1 MSQIVIAK
9 LYHKYTLMV
18 DIIYLEYYKFLF
30 KIKKNCGKLN
40 FSLILNCTGAFRN
53 VPNDNK
59 KGRNMSK
66 ENFIKGAAILSVSGL
81 FVKILGAIYR
91 ILLTNLI
98 GTEGIG
104 YYQPAY
110 NIYNLLLVVSLSGF
124 PTAIAKMV
132 SERRA
137 LNNCQ
142 GAYQVYKTA
151 GWGLFLIGLVSSVF
165 VFLFARSLVTFLGFP
180 GSYYSMVALVPA
192 LFVVPL
198 LSAYRGFF
206 QGMQNMTPIALSQ
219 LIEQL
224 FRVAVGLYLA
234 YALVGRGLEEAAAGA
249 TFGASAGGLAAFIL
263 IFIMFLLNKK
273 NMKEEIA
280 SSKNNKTESARHVIK
295 SLLYIAIPITIG
307 ASIAPVMGIA
317 DSYIVS
323 NRLSFIGYDDIQIAD
338 MFGELSGTAQTLIN
352 FPQVFSTAVAMS
364 LVPAITDAFTR
375 RQMNKLSVTADAGVK
390 MSLII
395 GLPCGIGLFMLAEP
409 IIALLYPSIG
419 PAKHASSGA
428 LLEILSIGVIFL
440 TLVQAFTAI
449 LQSVNKQFHPV
460 KNLALGLV
468 VKVALSY
475 VLIGIPSININGAAV
490 STTVAYFFVAL
501 FNWLDIK
508 KTKIRINLIKV
519 SSRALLSTA
528 VMALAVWVSFGF
540 IQSAAESRNLATLGS
555 IAAAGIVY
563 VICLFVTGAI
573 TKEDLE
579 LIPKGEKLKKFVRK

>member
-1 MSQIVIAK
+1 
-9 LYHKYTLMV
+9 
-18 DIIYLEYYKFLF
+18 
-30 KIKKNCGKLN
+30 
-40 FSLILNCTGAFRN
+40 
-53 VPNDNK
+53 
-59 KGRNMSK
+59 MSK
-66 ENFIKGAAILSVSGL
+66 DNFIKGAAILGLAGL
-81 FVKILGAIYR
+81 FVKILGAVYR
-91 ILLTNLI
+91 IPLTNLI

-137 LNNCQ
+137 LGNYL

-165 VFLFARSLVTFLGFP
+165 VLLFARKLVTFLGYP
-180 GSYYSMVALVPA
+180 GSYYSMLALVPA
-192 LFVVPL
+192 LFIVPL

-206 QGMQNMTPIALSQ
+206 QGMQNMAPIALSQ
-219 LIEQL
+219 LIEQI

-263 IFIMFLLNKK
+263 IYIMFFFNKK
-273 NMKEEIA
+273 NIKKEIA
-280 SSKNNKTESARHVIK
+280 SSKNNKTEAVQDVVK

-323 NRLSFIGYDDIQIAD
+323 NRLSSIGYDAVQIAD

-364 LVPAITDAFTR
+364 LVPAITDAFTK
-375 RQMNKLSVTADAGVK
+375 RQMNKLSVTANAGVK
-390 MSLII
+390 MSLIV
-395 GLPCGIGLFMLAEP
+395 GLPSGIGLFMLAEP

-419 PAKHASSGA
+419 HAAHVSSGA

-460 KNLALGLV
+460 KNLALGLII
-468 VKVALSY
+468 KVALSY
-475 VLIGIPSININGAAV
+475 MLIGIADINIKGAAI

-501 FNWLDIK
+501 FNWLDIS

-528 VMALAVWVSFGF
+528 VMALVVWVSFALITSLRG
-540 IQSAAESRNLATLGS
+540 SRNLATLGS
-555 IAAAGIVY
+555 IATAITIY

-573 TKEDLE
+573 TKDDLE